1 MTLNQLLQ
9 AKNADQYNAAI
20 QALNDGWTQQATDL
34 QLVNDTAAK
43 YGFTISELG
52 PALEKQALDTQAQ
65 QLYKDWQV
73 LNSAGLDTVAITT
86 HMSAS
91 VSAYVDQAIAMG
103 SDVPAAMEPMIDQMV
118 KTGQLLDANGN
129 SITDLGAAGVTFTM
143 TMSQGFQSL
152 IASVKDLTT
161 VISRSLG
168 VAIDDTRQSLMSMP
182 TTLGVNVV
190 YNDPGFKGTQTVDVN
205 ANATTV
211 DVPGYAT
218 GTNGNF
224 LDFGRGSLVMLHNK
238 EAVVPAGQSAGP
250 SQSAPQQAVTVIVN
264 AQGAFFDTP
273 DSMLR
278 LADKVNEA
286 LTAKYGLT
294 HPLRAA

>member
-1 MTLNQLLQ
+1 
-9 AKNADQYNAAI
+9 
-20 QALNDGWTQQATDL
+20 
-34 QLVNDTAAK
+34 
-43 YGFTISELG
+43 
-52 PALEKQALDTQAQ
+52 
-65 QLYKDWQV
+65 
-73 LNSAGLDTVAITT
+73 
-86 HMSAS
+86 
-91 VSAYVDQAIAMG
+91 
-103 SDVPAAMEPMIDQMV
+103 
-118 KTGQLLDANGN
+118 
-129 SITDLGAAGVTFTM
+129 
-143 TMSQGFQSL
+143 
-152 IASVKDLTT
+152 
-161 VISRSLG
+161 
-168 VAIDDTRQSLMSMP
+168 MSMP

-211 DVPGYAT
+211 DVPGFAT

-238 EAVVPAGQSAGP
+238 EAVVPAGQSAGS
-250 SQSAPQQAVTVIVN
+250 SQSAPAQAVTVIVN